1 MTLFPKIRV
10 PRWVILL
17 CLAILGG
24 MVAVWAG
31 PLRGTVTTG
40 LGALFSQEVWVK
52 YLEQHKTWSVVIFI
66 VAHTIAA
73 LIGMPGTFLVFIGG
87 IVFGLFWGTVWS
99 VVGATLGAIAAFCLT
114 RYCFRQWVEQRFTNH
129 TALKKLN
136 SLLQRND
143 LSCVLAI
150 RFAPISPFSVVNFL
164 FGLTRV
170 RLKAYTLGTFIGII
184 PGTLAYTWLGVTGR
198 DAWSGKG
205 LLPLFLALGL
215 LALLSAIPFLVQR
228 KPSV

>member
-1 MTLFPKIRV
+1 MTLFSKILV
-10 PRWVILL
+10 PRWFILL

-24 MVAVWAG
+24 MAAIWVA
-31 PLRGTVTTG
+31 PLRGMVTPWFG
-40 LGALFSQEVWVK
+40 LLFNQEAWVQ
-52 YLEQHKTWSVVIFI
+52 YLEQHQTWSVVLFI

-73 LIGMPGTFLVFIGG
+73 LVGVPGTFFVFIGG

-114 RYCFRQWVEQRFTNH
+114 RYCFRHWVEQHFTNH
-129 TALKKLN
+129 TAFKKLN
-136 SLLQRND
+136 RLLQRND

-164 FGLTRV
+164 FGLTQV
-170 RLKAYTLGTFIGII
+170 RLKSYTLGTFIGII

-198 DAWSGKG
+198 DALSGKG
-205 LLPLFLALGL
+205 VLPLMLALGL
-215 LALLSAIPFLVQR
+215 LALLSALPFLVQR